1 MLSTAMRRDIIH
13 VAILASL
20 RRLVSALRLAQPLV
34 GELGQDLDQELD
46 PREEAVGLLRATLSW
61 AARHQR
67 AATRASSA
75 PTVTAL
81 QRANGG
87 LAPRPLLMQFPVQFC
102 PLSQ

>member
-1 MLSTAMRRDIIH
+1 M
-13 VAILASL
+13 
-20 RRLVSALRLAQPLV
+20 SALRLAQPLV
-34 GELGQDLDQELD
+34 GELGPDLDQELD

-67 AATRASSA
+67 ATRASSA

-87 LAPRPLLMQFPVQFC
+87 LAPRRRRPLLMQFPVLPPF
-102 PLSQ
+102 PAIAFVTASLLGLWPDM